1 MVCNC
6 VNHINDNEICWWLG
20 TTTGRVGNY
29 PGIHRRTNAGR
40 MVVMRINEFI
50 KKVNRNDRMEAE
62 EVDGVITIYND
73 SDHEVIDIPNGATNL
88 LEIDFI
94 ESYSRYNFGK
104 PSREYLSALI
114 EEFLHTPI
122 NERYPEKK
130 YRLRWID
137 EDDGD
142 RNYLFITSGWYLT
155 NMIDDKKAVFTESEL
170 EQLKRD
176 APRLAPAIDAMK
188 EPVEDE

>member
-1 MVCNC
+1 
-6 VNHINDNEICWWLG
+6 
-20 TTTGRVGNY
+20 
-29 PGIHRRTNAGR
+29 
-40 MVVMRINEFI
+40 MRINEFI

-114 EEFLHTPI
+114 EEFLETPI
-122 NERYPEKK
+122 DELFPEKK

-137 EDDGD
+137 DDDGFA
-142 RNYLFITSGWYLT
+142 NYLDYYGGKWSYGLMEDARQYSQQEL
-155 NMIDDKKAVFTESEL
+155 DD
-170 EQLKRD
+170 LKLNN
-176 APRLAPAIDAMK
+176 PRLTLAIDAMK
-188 EPVEDE
+188 EPVEDD

>member
-1 MVCNC
+1 MMK
-6 VNHINDNEICWWLG
+6 ID
-20 TTTGRVGNY
+20 
-29 PGIHRRTNAGR
+29 
-40 MVVMRINEFI
+40 EFI

-122 NERYPEKK
+122 KERFPEKK

-142 RNYLFITSGWYLT
+142 RNYLVITSGWYLT
-155 NMIDDKKAVFTESEL
+155 NIIDDKKAVFTESEL

-188 EPVEDE
+188 EPVEGD